1 MSDMTISDPRPPMVV
16 LRERLQVREAEL
28 RAALTDITP
37 EQFIRA
43 VMTSAAINPD
53 ILACSWPSVW
63 TACMRACRDG
73 LLPDGVDGAIVAYG
87 KNNPNAQWIPMYQGL
102 LRRFRRSGQFKWVT
116 ANVVRQGE
124 EFTHYIDQDGE
135 HFKHVPSGDTSAPV
149 VKVYAL
155 ATTKDGGVFV
165 AVMSKAEVDK
175 IKNLSRATRDDA
187 PWKMWEAEMQKK
199 TVLRRLCKYLP
210 SARDLMPEDD
220 DDPEFVLPPQAVNV
234 IGKTT
239 SLAAKSVTPT
249 AASEANGGAQDQ
261 ADEAPSKDTTS
272 AVDDDSAATDALVNE
287 HLGDVREGLPGT
299 GAMALVEA
307 YHRGKDAKAKG
318 HQSKAVP
325 PEYRE
330 PNRTREALA
339 WQAGHSGQS
348 MPQFGGHE

>member
-1 MSDMTISDPRPPMVV
+1 MSDVTISDPRPPMVV
-16 LRERLQVREAEL
+16 LRERLQAREGEL

-43 VMTSAAINPD
+43 VMTSVAINPD
-53 ILACSWPSVW
+53 ILACSWPSLW

-102 LRRFRRSGQFKWVT
+102 LRRFRRSGQFKWIT
-116 ANVVRQGE
+116 ANVVREGE
-124 EFTHYIDQDGE
+124 EFTHYIDENGE
-135 HFKHVPSGDTSAPV
+135 HFRHVPSGNTLAPV
-149 VKVYAL
+149 IKVYAL

-175 IKNLSRATRDDA
+175 IKAMSRATRDDS

-220 DDPEFVLPPQAVNV
+220 DEPDMELPPAPQLRSV
-234 IGKTT
+234 GQT
-239 SLAAKSVTPT
+239 SSLVAKSVTPT
-249 AASEANGGAQDQ
+249 AASEANGDAQGQ
-261 ADEAPSKDTTS
+261 AGEAHPS
-272 AVDDDSAATDALVNE
+272 AVDDDPAATDALVNE

-299 GAMALVEA
+299 GAMVLVDA
-307 YHRGKDAKAKG
+307 YERGKTDKTRGVQAR
-318 HQSKAVP
+318 AVP

-330 PNRTREALA
+330 PTRTREALA

-348 MPQFGGHE
+348 MPQFGSDA